1 LITFGGAS
9 RSNPRSP
16 RFLLSEENNSGF
28 PRIFRDP
35 AKTLFADKNMNGD
48 SLPQL
53 MAIPLL
59 KALPDPL
66 PAPASTE
73 AEQAAR
79 LLAGIARQDGE
90 ALRELYSLW
99 SSTLM
104 GIAMKILKDRGAAEE
119 VLQDTFVRVWRRAGE
134 FDPRRGQGF
143 VWACTMLRGLCLDHL
158 RYHSCRKRGGG
169 RIVAFDP
176 LAALEEPSRPAQ
188 VMAAD
193 ELRRVEAV
201 MHTLDPADRECLQL
215 AVFFEYTH
223 SEIAEN
229 LRTPLGTVKQRLR
242 RALGKLRA
250 FLTSHES

>member
-1 LITFGGAS
+1 
-9 RSNPRSP
+9 
-16 RFLLSEENNSGF
+16 
-28 PRIFRDP
+28 
-35 AKTLFADKNMNGD
+35 
-48 SLPQL
+48 
-53 MAIPLL
+53 MAIPRHPAMSIPHL

-66 PAPASTE
+66 SAPACSE

-79 LLAGIARQDGE
+79 LIEGIARQEGE
-90 ALRELYSLW
+90 ALTGLYGLW
-99 SSTLM
+99 ATTLM
-104 GIAMKILKDRGAAEE
+104 GIAMKILQDRGAAEE
-119 VLQDTFVRVWRRAGE
+119 ALQDTFVRIWKKAGD
-134 FDPRRGQGF
+134 FDSRRGSGF
-143 VWACTMLRGLCLDHL
+143 VWACTILRGLCLDHL

-176 LAALEEPSRPAQ
+176 AAAGDEPSRPAQ

-193 ELRRVEAV
+193 ELRRVESF

-242 RALGKLRA
+242 RALGKLRTL
-250 FLTSHES
+250 LTSHER